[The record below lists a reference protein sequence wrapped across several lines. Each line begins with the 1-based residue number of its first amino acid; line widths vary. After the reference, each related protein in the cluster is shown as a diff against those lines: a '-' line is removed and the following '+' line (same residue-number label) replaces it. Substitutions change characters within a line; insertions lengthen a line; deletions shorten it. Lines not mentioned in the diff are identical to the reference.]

1 MPRVRFTQQ
10 TMPQSGEELKQVLRE
25 ALENAA
31 PLSDFIQVVR
41 ELTQLELHY
50 VMGSEE
56 FFVRFER
63 GELGDDVDFVRW
75 AIKYEIYQETET
87 EEVLR
92 EIDGILY
99 ATH

>member
-1 MPRVRFTQQ
+1 M
-10 TMPQSGEELKQVLRE
+10 
-25 ALENAA
+25 
-31 PLSDFIQVVR
+31 
-41 ELTQLELHY
+41 ELHY